1 MCIPIYLCAYD
12 YVLSFPVVEL
22 RLGKPSDDPDALLQQ
37 KIPKAYIDLQNE
49 IHKVALS
56 MEQTNDAPII
66 NKEQFL

>member
-1 MCIPIYLCAYD
+1 MCVSIYLCAKY
-12 YVLSFPVVEL
+12 YALSFPIVEL
-22 RLGKPSDDPDALLQQ
+22 RLDKPPDDPDALLQQ

-66 NKEQFL
+66 NKEEFL

>member
-1 MCIPIYLCAYD
+1 
-12 YVLSFPVVEL
+12 VEL

-66 NKEQFL
+66 KKEQFL